1 MSPAPDRA
9 SSAHPQEEGV
19 TRSSGQEKIV
29 VTEVDDNVKTELHED
44 SHNESQI
51 EVINFQS
58 DCEDEANPL
67 SLNLNYGIESDQS
80 GQSLQ
85 TINVVDK
92 KARMNPLAQGKLNLI
107 FTSLSNGNL
116 SNFLS
121 YSSGRFL

>member
-9 SSAHPQEEGV
+9 SSENPKEGV

-29 VTEVDDNVKTELHED
+29 VTEVDDNVKTEIHED

-58 DCEDEANPL
+58 DCEDETNPL

-92 KARMNPLAQGKLNLI
+92 KARMNPLAQGKVYSI
-107 FTSLSNGNL
+107 F
-116 SNFLS
+116 
-121 YSSGRFL
+121 